1 MTGRAIKPQLGFRQ
15 DMPCPSPMAGSKNE
29 GEALVWCHA
38 HQRVCMY
45 ECMYVILYG
54 NHPLVSERW
63 LEGRHFIG
71 FDGLGAIDWSW
82 FLGASYCKYVK
93 IGSLGIWQQVSHE
106 DYIL

>member
-63 LEGRHFIG
+63 
-71 FDGLGAIDWSW
+71 
-82 FLGASYCKYVK
+82 